1 MTKEEFIK
9 IENYIGNDRVYI
21 SHLEISKWKEIYMD
35 LIPR

>member
-21 SHLEISKWKEIYMD
+21 SHLEISKGKEIYID